1 MSTIYLRHTITS
13 CNMKA
18 IRRRLNELLDFDP
31 QIVDTKNE
39 YPLLS
44 DAEDMGYSSNYA
56 YLQDRFM
63 GYYAKRDRELDERN
77 DQVYGHENREFECVY
92 FAVESLM
99 EYLMKELDIRI
110 DTSVLFFGNNI
121 VTIAIAAHV
130 YD

>member
-1 MSTIYLRHTITS
+1 MSTIYLRHIITS

-63 GYYAKRDRELDERN
+63 GYYAKHDRELEEGEKEI
-77 DQVYGHENREFECVY
+77 YGYDDRESECIH
-92 FAVESLM
+92 FALESLI
-99 EYLMKELDIRI
+99 EYLQKQTEDRLDYSIKI
-110 DTSVLFFGNNI
+110 YGDVVSAVIT
-121 VTIAIAAHV
+121 AHI